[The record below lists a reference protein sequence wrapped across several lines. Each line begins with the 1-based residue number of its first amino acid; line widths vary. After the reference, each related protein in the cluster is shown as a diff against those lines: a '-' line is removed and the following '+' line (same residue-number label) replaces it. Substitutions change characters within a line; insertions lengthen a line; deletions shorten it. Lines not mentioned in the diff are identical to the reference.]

1 MDGQATAA
9 RGGRAAYNTVKRSL
23 FADLRG
29 TVLEI
34 GAGKGANFGLLPGQ
48 VRWVG
53 LEPGRRRRR
62 LAQGRPGLVLAG
74 VGERIPLRDHSVD
87 AVVSTIVLCSV
98 RDQDQVLAEVRR
110 VLRPGGA
117 FVFCEHVAAPRGTRA
132 RRWQRALAPWS
143 RRFDAGC
150 DPSRETWLAI
160 ERAGFAHVELEW
172 FTLPPRWSVYNP
184 CIAGRAVALRHGTS
198 HGPGQRPRGSP
209 C

>member
-1 MDGQATAA
+1 MDGPTTTA
-9 RGGRAAYNTVKRSL
+9 RGGRAAYNAVKHSL

-110 VLRPGGA
+110 VLRPG
-117 FVFCEHVAAPRGTRA
+117 TRA
-132 RRWQRALAPWS
+132 SPAARWRYGRKLATGQAKGPVDHLAEAL
-143 RRFDAGC
+143 
-150 DPSRETWLAI
+150 E
-160 ERAGFAHVELEW
+160 
-172 FTLPPRWSVYNP
+172 
-184 CIAGRAVALRHGTS
+184 VAE
-198 HGPGQRPRGSP
+198 PA
-209 C
+209 

>member
-1 MDGQATAA
+1 MDVQTTQP
-9 RGGRAAYNTVKRSL
+9 RSRRAAYDAVKRSL

-53 LEPGRRRRR
+53 LEPARRRRRR
-62 LAQGRPGLVLAG
+62 LARSHAGLVLAG
-74 VGERIPLRDHSVD
+74 DGERIPLRDHSVD
-87 AVVSTIVLCSV
+87 AVISTIVLCSV
-98 RDQDQVLAEVRR
+98 QDQDRVLAEVRR

-132 RRWQRALAPWS
+132 RRWQHALAPWC

-160 ERAGFAHVELEW
+160 ERAGFTHVDLEW
-172 FTLPPRWSVYNP
+172 FTLPPGWSIYNP
-184 CIAGRAVALRHGTS
+184 CIAGRALA
-198 HGPGQRPRGSP
+198 
-209 C
+209 

>member
-1 MDGQATAA
+1 MDRQMTAA
-9 RGGRAAYNTVKRSL
+9 RGGRAAYDTVKRSL

-34 GAGKGANFGLLPGQ
+34 GAGRGANFGLLPGQ

-98 RDQDQVLAEVRR
+98 RDQDQ
-110 VLRPGGA
+110 
-117 FVFCEHVAAPRGTRA
+117 
-132 RRWQRALAPWS
+132 
-143 RRFDAGC
+143 
-150 DPSRETWLAI
+150 
-160 ERAGFAHVELEW
+160 AGFAHVELEW

-198 HGPGQRPRGSP
+198 QWPTVNYLAEVLEVAEPA
-209 C
+209 

>member
-1 MDGQATAA
+1 MDRQATAA

-74 VGERIPLRDHSVD
+74 VGEQIPLCDHSVD

-98 RDQDQVLAEVRR
+98 RDQDQVLSEVRR

-184 CIAGRAVALRHGTS
+184 CIAGRAVALRQGTG
-198 HGPGQRPRGSP
+198 HRPS
-209 C
+209 